1 MNAVDAGI
9 CGIKTNADKDP
20 KQITGDQ
27 NGESEML
34 RLEAKRDDQEQPAN
48 SGSGGW
54 CYLFELSCT
63 RNFFAPHLLTTG
75 ERWKTAMQEKGWS

>member
-1 MNAVDAGI
+1 VNAVDAGI

-48 SGSGGW
+48 SGSGGRHARIRR
-54 CYLFELSCT
+54 T
-63 RNFFAPHLLTTG
+63 RQKRVSPIMISDSPIRFAMRTG
-75 ERWKTAMQEKGWS
+75 S